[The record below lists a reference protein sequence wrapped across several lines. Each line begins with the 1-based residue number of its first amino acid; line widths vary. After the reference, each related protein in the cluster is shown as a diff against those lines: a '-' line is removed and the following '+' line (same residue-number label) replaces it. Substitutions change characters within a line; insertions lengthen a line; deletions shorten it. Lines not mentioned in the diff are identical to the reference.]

1 MNEKTTLSD
10 LATFLDNRD
19 VYSVADITALN
30 AITGMDTGDVAIV
43 ADTFDLTGEHVAGS
57 YVYNGTTWLLQSWYN
72 VYLNTLLDVNAPS
85 PATGDILQW
94 DGTQWVNV
102 ANAFAPLN

>member
-10 LATFLDNRD
+10 LATFLDGRD

-57 YVYNGTTWLLQSWYN
+57 YVYDGTNWLLESRYA
-72 VYLNTLLDVNAPS
+72 VTLNNLLDVNAPS
-85 PATGDILQW
+85 P
-94 DGTQWVNV
+94 V
-102 ANAFAPLN
+102 A